1 MLTNIFVLYCN
12 YTKGCL
18 EIAQSRNYFLDFMHK
33 YALFRKKF
41 HKIVKKVHK
50 KSRVL
55 KELGMAGM
63 VLSGGII
70 QHLQQEQH
78 RQQRLPQFLQAL
90 LESAS

>member
-12 YTKGCL
+12 YTKSCL
-18 EIAQSRNYFLDFMHK
+18 EIAFSI
-33 YALFRKKF
+33 KKF

-55 KELGMAGM
+55 KELGMAGI

-70 QHLQQEQH
+70 QQLQQERHLQH
-78 RQQRLPQFLQAL
+78 HLPQFLQL
-90 LESAS
+90 LPESAS

>member
-12 YTKGCL
+12 YTKDCL
-18 EIAQSRNYFLDFMHK
+18 EIAFLI
-33 YALFRKKF
+33 KKF
-41 HKIVKKVHK
+41 HKVVKKVHK

-63 VLSGGII
+63 VLSDRII
-70 QHLQQEQH
+70 QLFQQERHLQQH
-78 RQQRLPQFLQAL
+78 LPQFLQPL